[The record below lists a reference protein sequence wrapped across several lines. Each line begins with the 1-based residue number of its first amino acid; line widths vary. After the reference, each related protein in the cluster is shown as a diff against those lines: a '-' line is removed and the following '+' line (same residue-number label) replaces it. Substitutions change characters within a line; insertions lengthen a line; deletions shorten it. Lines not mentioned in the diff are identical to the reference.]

1 MKGFVKDRTFRI
13 IPARNSYTGGYICR
27 DNSGTL
33 KHPHLKSGPEMT
45 FDLTTPQTSVIAA
58 VAIWLCMASGSV
70 MADTIKRVVH
80 PDGRVEFTNVKS
92 QSQPRASSKSETVYR
107 YTDEHGV
114 VAYSS
119 NRPTGPEFDVIRF
132 HCYACDPG
140 STVDWRHTPLFLS
153 PYQDEIQIAAKE
165 FDVDPALV
173 RAVIHA
179 ESAFNP
185 KALSPVGAQGLMQ
198 LMPGTA
204 KELGVENPMQASEN
218 IRGGV
223 NYLAQMLA
231 RFGGDTRL
239 ATAAYNAGPGAV
251 GRYKGIPPYAETK
264 AYVERVGILHERYAA
279 N

>member
-1 MKGFVKDRTFRI
+1 MNHRCIAILTKTTATLIAGALLLAGLAHADSIQRI
-13 IPARNSYTGGYICR
+13 
-27 DNSGTL
+27 
-33 KHPHLKSGPEMT
+33 
-45 FDLTTPQTSVIAA
+45 
-58 VAIWLCMASGSV
+58 
-70 MADTIKRVVH
+70 VH

-92 QSQPRASSKSETVYR
+92 SQTQPRASSRNETVYR

-114 VAYSS
+114 IAYSS
-119 NRPTGPEFDVIRF
+119 QRPSDADFDVIRF

-140 STVDWRHTPLFLS
+140 SKVDWHKTPLFVR
-153 PYQDEIQIAAKE
+153 PYRDEILTAARE

-185 KALSPVGAQGLMQ
+185 AAISPVGAQGLMQ

-204 KELGVENPMQASEN
+204 KELGVENALEVTEN

-223 NYLAQMLA
+223 NYLAKMLQ

-251 GRYKGIPPYAETK
+251 GRYNGIPPFAETK
-264 AYVERVGILHERYAA
+264 AYVERVGILHQRYAA

>member
-1 MKGFVKDRTFRI
+1 MNF
-13 IPARNSYTGGYICR
+13 
-27 DNSGTL
+27 SGT
-33 KHPHLKSGPEMT
+33 S
-45 FDLTTPQTSVIAA
+45 LTTRVTIALVTGLLLA
-58 VAIWLCMASGSV
+58 AATAH
-70 MADTIKRVVH
+70 ADSIKRIVH

-92 QSQPRASSKSETVYR
+92 KSQPRASTKSETVYR

-119 NRPTGPEFDVIRF
+119 QRPGNADFDVIRF
-132 HCYACDPG
+132 HCYACDPE
-140 STVDWRHTPLFLS
+140 SSVDWRKTPLFTKPFDS
-153 PYQDEIQIAAKE
+153 EIQTAAQE
-165 FDVDPALV
+165 FGVDPALV

-179 ESAFNP
+179 ESAFNE

-204 KELGVENPMQASEN
+204 EELGVRNALAAAEN

-223 NYLAQMLA
+223 HYLAKMLD
-231 RFGGDTRL
+231 RFNGDIRL

-251 GRYKGIPPYAETK
+251 SRYQGVPPYAETK

-279 N
+279 L